1 MTTTTNSRKN
11 TTTSTNTTTFASTTT
26 TTTERLSKALTESQ
40 VGTFENMVLLAA
52 RGIHDSYEWLSWAIH
67 EIIPDLFTMMAVDWA
82 AKSAHDRF
90 IKKVLFDI
98 EQDNYTGLFTELG
111 NLCKG
116 FTVEHLCYQ
125 LHLLRETIVK
135 VEDSDKKKKCCEKA
149 WHEYENACYWLY
161 FLKKE
166 VQKTT
171 TTA

>member
-1 MTTTTNSRKN
+1 MKKTITNEIN
-11 TTTSTNTTTFASTTT
+11 TTFASTTA
-26 TTTERLSKALTESQ
+26 TTTERLNKALTESQ
-40 VGTFENMVLLAA
+40 TGTFENMVLLAA

-111 NLCKG
+111 NLCKS
-116 FTVEHLCYQ
+116 FTVELLSYQ
-125 LHLLRETIVK
+125 LHMLREMIVK
-135 VEDSDKKKKCCEKA
+135 VEDSDKTKKCCEKA
-149 WHEYENACYWLY
+149 WHEYENSCYWLY

-166 VQKTT
+166 VQKTKT
-171 TTA
+171 